1 MAVGDRHDRV
11 ALIGLGAMGLPVAI
25 NLAKAGV
32 DVQGW
37 NRSEAARIEAAAHG
51 ITAIADPSQVDARI
65 LLVLLPD
72 LPQLESVLAAGLQS
86 ALKAGDIV
94 VVMSTVSPVG
104 IKALAAK
111 LAPLGISVIDAPVSG
126 GVEGAKAA
134 TLSIMVGGSAETFAE
149 VEPTFKKIGKTI
161 KLLGPLGSGAI
172 AKAANQIIVAATITG
187 ISEAVTL
194 ARRSGVD
201 IEALFELLAGG
212 YAASRIIEVK
222 RKKYETQNY
231 SSMGSAKNQLK
242 DLNIIN
248 EAADDAGVALPISS
262 ELQKLFAEM
271 IADGNG
277 ELDHSGIITLIEKLS
292 DLKSGK

>member
-1 MAVGDRHDRV
+1 
-11 ALIGLGAMGLPVAI
+11 MGLPVAI

-51 ITAIADPSQVDARI
+51 VTAVADASQIDAPI
-65 LLVLLPD
+65 ILVLLPD
-72 LPQLESVLAAGLQS
+72 LPQLQSVLDSGLQG
-86 ALKAGDIV
+86 ALKAGDTL

-104 IKALAAK
+104 IKALATQ
-111 LAPLGISVIDAPVSG
+111 LAPLGVNVIDAPVSG

-134 TLSIMVGGSAETFAE
+134 TLSIMVGGSPEIFAQL
-149 VEPTFKKIGKTI
+149 EPTLKKIGKTI

-201 IEALFELLAGG
+201 IAALFELLSGG

-222 RKKYETQNY
+222 REKYIAQDY

-242 DLNIIN
+242 DLTIIQ
-248 EAADDAGVALPISS
+248 EAADAAGIDLPLSK
-262 ELQKLFAEM
+262 ELLGLFTQM

-292 DLKSGK
+292 DIKSGK

>member
-1 MAVGDRHDRV
+1 MAVGDRSDRV

-37 NRSEAARIEAAAHG
+37 NRSEAARIEAAAQG
-51 ITAIADPSQVDARI
+51 VTAIADPALVDARI
-65 LLVLLPD
+65 ILVLLPD
-72 LPQLESVLAAGLQS
+72 LPQLQSVLDAGLQN
-86 ALKAGDIV
+86 ALKAGDIL

-104 IKALAAK
+104 IKALAAQ
-111 LAPLGISVIDAPVSG
+111 LAPLGISVLDAPVSG

-134 TLSIMVGGSAETFAE
+134 TLSIMVGGSAEIFNE

-201 IEALFELLAGG
+201 IEALFELLSGG
-212 YAASRIIEVK
+212 YAASRIIDVK
-222 RKKYETQNY
+222 RKKYETQDY

-248 EAADDAGVALPISS
+248 ESADDAGVDLPLSAKLK
-262 ELQKLFAEM
+262 ELFAEM

-292 DLKSGK
+292 DIKSGK

>member
-1 MAVGDRHDRV
+1 MAVIERADRV

-32 DVQGW
+32 DVEGW

-51 ITAIADPSQVDARI
+51 VTAVSDASQIDASI
-65 LLVLLPD
+65 ILVLLPD
-72 LPQLESVLAAGLQS
+72 LPQLQSVLDSGLQS
-86 ALKAGDIV
+86 ALKAGDTL

-104 IKALAAK
+104 IKALATQ
-111 LAPLGISVIDAPVSG
+111 LAPLGVNVIDAPVSG

-134 TLSIMVGGSAETFAE
+134 TLSIMVGGSPEIFAQL
-149 VEPTFKKIGKTI
+149 EPTLKKIGKTI

-201 IEALFELLAGG
+201 IAALFELLSGG

-222 RKKYETQNY
+222 REKYIAQDY

-242 DLNIIN
+242 DLTIIQ
-248 EAADDAGVALPISS
+248 EAADAAGIDLPLSK
-262 ELQKLFAEM
+262 ELLGLFTQM
-271 IADGNG
+271 IAGGNG

-292 DLKSGK
+292 DIKSGK

>member
-1 MAVGDRHDRV
+1 MAVIERADRV

-51 ITAIADPSQVDARI
+51 VTAVADASQIDASI
-65 LLVLLPD
+65 ILVLLPD
-72 LPQLESVLAAGLQS
+72 LPQLQSVLDSGLQS
-86 ALKAGDIV
+86 ALKAGDTL

-104 IKALAAK
+104 IKALATQ
-111 LAPLGISVIDAPVSG
+111 LTPLGVNVIDAPVSG

-134 TLSIMVGGSAETFAE
+134 TLSIMVGGSPEIFAQL
-149 VEPTFKKIGKTI
+149 EPTLKKIGKTI

-201 IEALFELLAGG
+201 IAALFELLSGG

-222 RKKYETQNY
+222 REKYIAQDY

-242 DLNIIN
+242 DLTIIQ
-248 EAADDAGVALPISS
+248 EAADAAGIDLPLSK
-262 ELQKLFAEM
+262 ELLGLFTQM

-292 DLKSGK
+292 DIKSGK

>member
-1 MAVGDRHDRV
+1 MAVIERADRV

-51 ITAIADPSQVDARI
+51 VTAVADASQIDASI
-65 LLVLLPD
+65 ILVLLPD
-72 LPQLESVLAAGLQS
+72 LPQLQSVLDSGLQS
-86 ALKAGDIV
+86 ALKAGDTL

-104 IKALAAK
+104 IKALATQ
-111 LAPLGISVIDAPVSG
+111 LAPLGVNVIDAPVSG

-134 TLSIMVGGSAETFAE
+134 TLSIMVGGSPEIFAQL
-149 VEPTFKKIGKTI
+149 EPTLKKIGKTI

-201 IEALFELLAGG
+201 IAALFELLSGG

-222 RKKYETQNY
+222 REKYIAQDY

-242 DLNIIN
+242 DLTIIQ
-248 EAADDAGVALPISS
+248 EAADAAGIDLPLSK
-262 ELQKLFAEM
+262 ELLGLFTQM

-292 DLKSGK
+292 DIKSGK

>member
-1 MAVGDRHDRV
+1 MAVIERADRV

-51 ITAIADPSQVDARI
+51 VTAVADASQIDAPI
-65 LLVLLPD
+65 ILVLLPD
-72 LPQLESVLAAGLQS
+72 LPQLQSVLDSGLQS
-86 ALKAGDIV
+86 ALKAGDTL

-104 IKALAAK
+104 IKALATQ
-111 LAPLGISVIDAPVSG
+111 LAPLGINVIDAPVSG

-134 TLSIMVGGSAETFAE
+134 TLSIMVGGSPEIFAQL
-149 VEPTFKKIGKTI
+149 EPTLKKIGKTI

-201 IEALFELLAGG
+201 IAALFELLSGG

-222 RKKYETQNY
+222 REKYIAQDY

-242 DLNIIN
+242 DLTIIQ
-248 EAADDAGVALPISS
+248 EAADAAGIDLPLSK
-262 ELQKLFAEM
+262 ELLGLFTQM

-292 DLKSGK
+292 DIKSGK

>member
-1 MAVGDRHDRV
+1 
-11 ALIGLGAMGLPVAI
+11 MGLPVAI

-51 ITAIADPSQVDARI
+51 VTAVADASQIDAPI
-65 LLVLLPD
+65 ILVLLPD
-72 LPQLESVLAAGLQS
+72 LPQLQSVLDSGLQS
-86 ALKAGDIV
+86 ALKAGDTL

-104 IKALAAK
+104 IKALATQ
-111 LAPLGISVIDAPVSG
+111 LAPLGINVIDAPVSG

-134 TLSIMVGGSAETFAE
+134 TLSIMVGGSPEIFAQL
-149 VEPTFKKIGKTI
+149 EPTLKKIGKTI

-201 IEALFELLAGG
+201 IAALFELLSGG

-222 RKKYETQNY
+222 REKYIAQDY

-242 DLNIIN
+242 DLTIIQ
-248 EAADDAGVALPISS
+248 EAADAAGIDLPLSK
-262 ELQKLFAEM
+262 ELLGLFTQM

-292 DLKSGK
+292 DIKSGK

>member
-1 MAVGDRHDRV
+1 MAVIERADRV

-51 ITAIADPSQVDARI
+51 VTAVADASQIDASI
-65 LLVLLPD
+65 ILVLLPD
-72 LPQLESVLAAGLQS
+72 LPQLQSVLDSGLQS
-86 ALKAGDIV
+86 ALKAGDTL

-104 IKALAAK
+104 IKALATQV
-111 LAPLGISVIDAPVSG
+111 APLGVNVIDAPVSG

-134 TLSIMVGGSAETFAE
+134 TLSIMVGGSPEIFAQL
-149 VEPTFKKIGKTI
+149 EPTLKKIGKTI

-201 IEALFELLAGG
+201 IAALFELLSGG

-222 RKKYETQNY
+222 REKYIAQDY

-242 DLNIIN
+242 DLTIIQ
-248 EAADDAGVALPISS
+248 EAADAAGIDLPLSK
-262 ELQKLFAEM
+262 ELLGLFTQM

-292 DLKSGK
+292 DIKSGK

>member
-1 MAVGDRHDRV
+1 MAVGDRSHRV

-37 NRSEAARIEAAAHG
+37 NRSEAARIEAAAQG
-51 ITAIADPSQVDARI
+51 VTAIADPALVDARI
-65 LLVLLPD
+65 ILVLLPD
-72 LPQLESVLAAGLQS
+72 LPQLQSVLDAGLQN
-86 ALKAGDIV
+86 ALKAGDIL

-104 IKALAAK
+104 IKALAAQ
-111 LAPLGISVIDAPVSG
+111 LAPLGISVLDAPVSG

-134 TLSIMVGGSAETFAE
+134 TLSIMVGGSAEIFNE

-201 IEALFELLAGG
+201 IEALFELLSGG
-212 YAASRIIEVK
+212 YAASRIIDVK
-222 RKKYETQNY
+222 RKKYETQDY

-248 EAADDAGVALPISS
+248 ESADDAGVDLPLSAKLK
-262 ELQKLFAEM
+262 ELFAEM

-292 DLKSGK
+292 DIKSGK

>member
-1 MAVGDRHDRV
+1 
-11 ALIGLGAMGLPVAI
+11 MGLPVAI

-51 ITAIADPSQVDARI
+51 VTAVADASQIDASI
-65 LLVLLPD
+65 ILVLLPD
-72 LPQLESVLAAGLQS
+72 LPQLQSVLDSGLQS
-86 ALKAGDIV
+86 ALKAGDTL

-104 IKALAAK
+104 IKALATQV
-111 LAPLGISVIDAPVSG
+111 APLGVNVIDAPVSG

-134 TLSIMVGGSAETFAE
+134 TLSIMVGGSPEIFAQL
-149 VEPTFKKIGKTI
+149 EPTLKKIGKTI

-201 IEALFELLAGG
+201 IAALFELLSGG

-222 RKKYETQNY
+222 REKYIAQDY

-242 DLNIIN
+242 DLTIIQ
-248 EAADDAGVALPISS
+248 EAADAAGIDLPLSK
-262 ELQKLFAEM
+262 ELLGLFTQM

-292 DLKSGK
+292 DIKSGK

>member
-1 MAVGDRHDRV
+1 MAVIERADRV

-51 ITAIADPSQVDARI
+51 VTAVADASQIDAPI
-65 LLVLLPD
+65 ILVLLPD
-72 LPQLESVLAAGLQS
+72 LPQLQSVLDSGLQG
-86 ALKAGDIV
+86 ALKAGDTL

-104 IKALAAK
+104 IKALATQ
-111 LAPLGISVIDAPVSG
+111 LAPLGVNVIDAPVSG

-134 TLSIMVGGSAETFAE
+134 TLSIMVGGSPEIFAQL
-149 VEPTFKKIGKTI
+149 EPTLKKIGKTI

-201 IEALFELLAGG
+201 IAALFELLSGG

-222 RKKYETQNY
+222 REKYIAQDY

-242 DLNIIN
+242 DLTIIQ
-248 EAADDAGVALPISS
+248 EAADAAGIELPLSK
-262 ELQKLFAEM
+262 ELLGLFTQM

-292 DLKSGK
+292 DIKSGK

>member
-1 MAVGDRHDRV
+1 MAVGDRSDRV

-37 NRSEAARIEAAAHG
+37 NRSEAARIEAAAQG
-51 ITAIADPSQVDARI
+51 VTAIADPALVDARI
-65 LLVLLPD
+65 ILVLLPD
-72 LPQLESVLAAGLQS
+72 LPQLQSVLDAGLQN
-86 ALKAGDIV
+86 ALKAGDIL

-104 IKALAAK
+104 IKALAAQ
-111 LAPLGISVIDAPVSG
+111 LAPLGISVLDAPVSG

-134 TLSIMVGGSAETFAE
+134 TLSIMVGGSAEIFAE

-201 IEALFELLAGG
+201 IEALFELLSGG
-212 YAASRIIEVK
+212 YAASRIIDVK
-222 RKKYETQNY
+222 RKKYETQDY

-248 EAADDAGVALPISS
+248 ESAEDAGVDLPLSAKLK
-262 ELQKLFAEM
+262 ELFAEM

-292 DLKSGK
+292 DIKSGK